1 MTAQIN
7 PKFAADP
14 DPRETEEWLAALGS
28 VITREGAER
37 AEFLLQRQLD
47 FSSQRGIA
55 TAACRNSAYLNTIGP
70 EDERP
75 SPGDTGLERRLEA
88 IMRWNALV
96 TVLRANRGHSGLGG
110 HLATYASAATLYE
123 VGFNHFFRGA
133 EAVSSDGSVHG
144 GDLVMYQGHASPGI
158 YARALLQG
166 QLTTAQLDRFRR
178 EVDAPG
184 LSSYPHPWLM
194 PDFWQFPTV
203 SMGLGALSAIYQA
216 RFLKYLASR
225 GLANTEARRVWC
237 FLGDGEMD
245 EPESM
250 GALGVAGRERLD
262 NLVFVVNCN
271 LQRLDGPVR
280 GNGKIIQELE
290 RAFLGAGWNVI
301 KVIWGAKWDALLAR
315 DHSGALK
322 TRMETYLDGEYQTL
336 GTRDSAHLREHFFG
350 KDPELA
356 ALVAGMTDEQ
366 LSALDYGGH
375 DLQKV
380 YAAYTAAVAHRGQPT
395 VILAKTVKGYGLGS
409 RAAARNVAHQGKDMT
424 ADDLRAFRA
433 RFELPMDDS
442 QLDDW
447 AYYVPSLEAP
457 ELEYLKARRE
467 QLGGSLPA
475 RQRAAPPLAVPP
487 LSAFAAVMEASLAG
501 RASSTTRAFV
511 RVLEILLQDPQLG
524 PRVVPIVA
532 DEARTF
538 GMEGLFRKYGIWSQD
553 GQRYAPEDER
563 MPNFYK
569 ESATGQ
575 LLQEGISEAG
585 AMSSWLAAATS
596 YSAHGLQMI
605 PFFVY
610 YSMFGVQRT
619 GDLWW
624 AAGDSRA
631 RGFLLG
637 GTSGRTTLNGEGLQ
651 HEDGHSHLWAAAIP
665 NCVPYDPCFAYEVAV
680 IIHDGLRRMLH
691 HQEDVYF
698 YITLLN
704 ENYEQPALPV
714 GVEAD
719 LLRGMYRLRSAERSA
734 PAHVQLLG
742 AGAILREVIAA
753 AELLEADFGV
763 TADIWSCPSFTL
775 LARDG
780 QSSERWNLLHPG
792 ESEPRTSHV
801 ERCLRDTRGPVIAA
815 TDYVRALPEQIRP
828 WVRGRYSVLGT
839 DGFGRS
845 DTRERLRH
853 FFEVGRHWIALAALK
868 ALADE
873 RTLPTTTVRAA
884 IERYGLDPNKA
895 DPRTI

>member
-1 MTAQIN
+1 MTAQIS
-7 PKFAADP
+7 PTFAADS

-28 VITREGAER
+28 VIAREGAER
-37 AEFLLQRQLD
+37 AEFLLRRQSE
-47 FSSQRGIA
+47 FSRQRGIGTA
-55 TAACRNSAYLNTIGP
+55 TSRNSAYLNTIAV
-70 EDERP
+70 EHEQQF
-75 SPGDTGLERRLEA
+75 PGDAALERRLEA
-88 IMRWNALV
+88 VMRWNALA
-96 TVLRANRGHSGLGG
+96 TVLRANRDHSGLGG
-110 HLATYASAATLYE
+110 HLASYASAATLYE
-123 VGFNHFFRGA
+123 VGFNHFFRA
-133 EAVSSDGSVHG
+133 TASEGSAHD
-144 GDLVMYQGHASPGI
+144 GDLVLYQGHVSPGI

-166 QLTTAQLDRFRR
+166 QLTTKLLDRFRR
-178 EVDAPG
+178 EVDSPG

-194 PDFWQFPTV
+194 PEFWQFPTV

-216 RFLKYLASR
+216 RFMKYLENR
-225 GLANTEARRVWC
+225 GLAKTEARKVWC

-250 GALGVAGRERLD
+250 GALGVAGREKLD
-262 NLVFVVNCN
+262 NLVFVINCN

-301 KVIWGAKWDALLAR
+301 KVIWGGSWDALLAR
-315 DHSGALK
+315 DRSGALK
-322 TRMETYLDGEYQTL
+322 RRMEAYLDGEYQTL
-336 GTRDSAHLREHFFG
+336 GTRDAAYLREHFLG

-356 ALVAGMTDEQ
+356 ALVSNMSDEQ
-366 LSALDYGGH
+366 LLSLEYGGH
-375 DLQKV
+375 DPQKV
-380 YAAYTAAVAHRGQPT
+380 YAAYAAAVAHRGQPT

-409 RAAARNVAHQGKDMT
+409 RAAGRNVAHQGKDMT

-433 RFELPMDDS
+433 RFALPLDDS
-442 QLDDW
+442 QLASLEYW
-447 AYYVPSLEAP
+447 VPSPQSP

-467 QLGGSLPA
+467 QLGGPLPA
-475 RQRAAPPLAVPP
+475 RKRALPPLAVPA
-487 LSAFAAVMEASLAG
+487 LSSFAPVMEASLPG

-511 RVLEILLQDPQLG
+511 RVLEILLQDAQLG

-538 GMEGLFRKYGIWSQD
+538 GMEGLFRKYGIWSQE
-553 GQRYAPEDER
+553 GQLYPPEDER
-563 MPNFYK
+563 SPNFYK
-569 ESATGQ
+569 ESASGQ

-605 PFFVY
+605 PFFIY

-651 HEDGHSHLWAAAIP
+651 HEDGHSHVWAAAIP

-691 HQEDVYF
+691 DQEDVYF

-704 ENYEQPALPV
+704 ENYEQPALPA
-714 GVEAD
+714 GIEAD
-719 LLRGMYRLRSAERSA
+719 LLRGMYRLRSSDSPA

-742 AGAILREVIAA
+742 AGAILREVLAA
-753 AELLEADFGV
+753 AELLATDWGV

-780 QSSERWNLLHPG
+780 QSSERWNLLHPDV
-792 ESEPRTSHV
+792 SEPRLSHV

-828 WVRGRYSVLGT
+828 WVRGRYTVLGT

-853 FFEVGRHWIALAALK
+853 FFEVDRHWIVLAALK

-873 RTLPTTTVRAA
+873 QTLPRATLRAA
-884 IERYGLDPNKA
+884 LERYGLDPNKA
-895 DPRTI
+895 DPRTV